1 MKKIRIGIVGCGWF
15 GNFHLDYLL
24 TREDVEVVA
33 LVSTNHE
40 KLENTAKKAPH
51 AQLFCDY
58 HALLETPMQLDCLIV
73 CIPPHKHD
81 DLEIAAA
88 KKGIHLYVEK
98 PIGLSLEKVHTI
110 QSAIENSGIITSV
123 GYHERYNPA
132 IVQLKDALS
141 LEQVGLVQGRWLGD
155 IPGAL
160 WWRQKAFSGG
170 QVVEQST
177 HIVDLFRYLFG
188 EVKSVYAQK
197 VGGLVKDLPKFDVD
211 DATSALITFESGV
224 VANLMT
230 GCYFESDSPSTGVQ
244 IEFLC
249 KHQKITYR
257 WMQDVTY
264 EKANETVIKRSSEE
278 SHHMA
283 MAVFIDALQTGNRDQ
298 IRSGYSDSMKT
309 LAVTLAINDS
319 LEQNKPIMLSV

>member
-1 MKKIRIGIVGCGWF
+1 MKKIKIGIVGCGWF

-51 AQLFCDY
+51 AQLFYDY
-58 HALLETPMQLDCLIV
+58 HSLLETPMQLDSLIV

-98 PIGLSLEKVHTI
+98 PIGLSLEKVHAI
-110 QSAIENSGIITSV
+110 QSAIEDSGIITSV
-123 GYHERYNPA
+123 GYHERYNPS
-132 IVQLKDALS
+132 IVQLKDALR

-155 IPGAL
+155 IPGAM
-160 WWRQKAFSGG
+160 WWRQKGYSGG

-188 EVKSVYAQK
+188 EIKSVYAQK
-197 VGGLVKDLPKFDVD
+197 IRGLVEGLPKYDID
-211 DATSALITFESGV
+211 DATSALITFESG
-224 VANLMT
+224 AIATLMT
-230 GCYFESDSPSTGVQ
+230 GCYFEAGSPSTGVQ
-244 IEFLC
+244 IEILC

-264 EKANETVIKRSSEE
+264 EKTNEKIITTSTIE
-278 SHHMA
+278 SHHTA
-283 MAVFIDALQTGNRDQ
+283 MEVFIDALQTGNRDK
-298 IRSGYSDSMKT
+298 IKSSYSDSVET
-309 LAVTLAINDS
+309 LAVTLAINKS
-319 LEQNKPIMLSV
+319 LEQNKPILLSV